1 MFNKIITT
9 VYKRLSFL
17 RNLNGKF
24 EITPHR
30 DWGIL
35 IGASVFVAAV
45 FVALAVYVFVIINSN
60 ESVAV
65 GTVGVGS
72 ANIVHTEKL
81 QAVLTLF
88 SEKENLFKNLFNIS
102 PQIIDPSL

>member
-1 MFNKIITT
+1 MFNKIITS

-17 RNLNGKF
+17 RNLNGRF

-35 IGASVFVAAV
+35 ISASVFIAAV

-60 ESVAV
+60 ESVTV

-72 ANIVHTEKL
+72 ANIVQTEKL
-81 QAVLTLF
+81 QTVLMLF
-88 SEKENLFKNLFNIS
+88 SEKESVFKNLFNIP
-102 PQIIDPSL
+102 PQIVDPSL